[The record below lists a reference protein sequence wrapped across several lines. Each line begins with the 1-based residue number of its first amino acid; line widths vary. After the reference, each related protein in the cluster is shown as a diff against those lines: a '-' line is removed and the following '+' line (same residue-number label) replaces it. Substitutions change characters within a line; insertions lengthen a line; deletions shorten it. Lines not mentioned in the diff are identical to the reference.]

1 MILKRKDLKK
11 GMIIRTFN
19 ANEYKILEEVKIF
32 KTNTGQI
39 SLVRVQ
45 IAINLETKATYQ
57 VSKLYYDIRNVWN
70 SSKTKMLAKRKH
82 PKAELK
88 LE

>member
-11 GMIIRTFN
+11 GMIIRLFN
-19 ANEYKILEEVKIF
+19 GNEYKILEEVKKV
-32 KTNTGQI
+32 KTDTGQI
-39 SLVRVQ
+39 VLVRIQTAV
-45 IAINLETKATYQ
+45 NVETKATHQ
-57 VSKLYYDIRNVWN
+57 VSKLYYDIRNAWN
-70 SSKTKMLAKRKH
+70 SSKTKMIAKRKH